1 MNLELIKKYFD
12 PKTIL
17 DIGANVGQFYHES
30 KNIFNNSKYFL
41 IEGNKFCEPAL
52 KDLNVEYFIG
62 LFSDTVKT
70 VPYYIRKSEPLC
82 TGNSIYREKS
92 MFFKDDDIVI
102 MQEQTFTLDDVLN
115 DRIFD
120 FIKIDVQGS
129 ELDILKGGSNVVKK
143 AKGILLELS
152 IEEFNIN
159 APLYKDVEDYMNS
172 INFSKKETLQ
182 QLRHPQHHYHIQDDV
197 LFINNSIL

>member
-1 MNLELIKKYFD
+1 MTDGFIKAKQYVTTLG
-12 PKTIL
+12 P
-17 DIGANVGQFYHES
+17 DISF
-30 KNIFNNSKYFL
+30 
-41 IEGNKFCEPAL
+41 
-52 KDLNVEYFIG
+52 
-62 LFSDTVKT
+62 
-70 VPYYIRKSEPLC
+70 
-82 TGNSIYREKS
+82 
-92 MFFKDDDIVI
+92 DDIPVVTDGYNI
-102 MQEQTFTLDDVLN
+102 DGRNPLVNYTIKRANDDIYFAMRLLGGGEPPIGKTPDGSLDEVQTLMKKLYDNNKIVE
-115 DRIFD
+115 IFD